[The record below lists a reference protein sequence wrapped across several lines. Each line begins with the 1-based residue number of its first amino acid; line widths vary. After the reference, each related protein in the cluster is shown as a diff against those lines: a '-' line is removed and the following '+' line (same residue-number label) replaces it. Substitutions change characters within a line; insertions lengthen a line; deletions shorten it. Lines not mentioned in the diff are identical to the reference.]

1 VACGVRRGRKGGRVV
16 RVLMRA
22 FSWMVAEVI
31 VTPKPQGREKTG
43 EGDFVNTEQTIRAGE

>member
-1 VACGVRRGRKGGRVV
+1 MV